1 MGRKKKAS
9 DVCLGFLRI
18 HSSVTAGRHR
28 MSGEVRPPAGQ
39 PVATGGG
46 ARCWGS
52 TALEPGHNRTRDYWW
67 TFRGIHVDP
76 GAPFSNDE
84 LAGMRDWLVRSH
96 DDRASEAGGDP
107 AESSAP
113 SHAGAMED
121 WEKATDW
128 GIMYAPPAPDKTGV
142 EGATDL
148 IIASKTATGEEESVA
163 SLSIMLLLC
172 VLGATILLGSWL
184 KSRGVT
190 WLHQA
195 GAALLL
201 GIAGGV
207 ALLAQASTL
216 GTSDLGDWLV
226 RYGDYLVFDTEFFFL
241 FLLPPIIFESGYA
254 LNGEAFFRNLG
265 KIAYFAFPGT
275 LLGAASFG
283 VGMFALGAIGASH
296 AFKFSNAMMFGSI
309 IGATDPVSVLAIFTD
324 LGVEEN
330 LFAVVF
336 GESVLNDAVAVV
348 LYRAFSGMG
357 EHFSMTQLA
366 RAGGTFVR
374 VFVGSTAI
382 GVGTGLASALF
393 FKRFNLAGGDGAACK
408 NVKGRAGV
416 HNEKGEKGERDE
428 KASVS
433 VGIGSPGPKSGQGG
447 GGGGDGKNVVGKD
460 KKGTGGRKGTGD
472 PEEAVR
478 GAVLEASVVALF
490 PWIAYMAAEA
500 ARLVGIVSILFCG
513 IVMGHYTRRNLS
525 AGGRALTMG
534 AFGLMAQLSETF
546 VFIYIG
552 ASVFLALPKYFST
565 AVWAVA
571 MCFASRYVAVFPG
584 VSLIN
589 AHTGTELAARRARA
603 EVGANAPT
611 PAGSSPGGEQTCTGI
626 LRARAAS
633 AVEHSLASV
642 FHSGGPMPGNHAR
655 MLWFSGLRGAMAF
668 ALALEAAA
676 TRGDDGRAILTGVL
690 GAVVFTTLVVG
701 GLTTRALAWLGI
713 STREG
718 GGQGRRT
725 VGSVQTSVG
734 QLSRS
739 GSLGSGS
746 ASAMERGGVGEDRP
760 RGGGGPGDRFSDDRS
775 SSDDDDAEAGTRAL
789 VTSGRSDGGTHHRG
803 SNQRSAGGGSR
814 GNLADVSAP
823 VRVSSAEDVDYME
836 HARTI
841 DEQYLTPL
849 FTLQEGDRD
858 GAS

>member
-1 MGRKKKAS
+1 
-9 DVCLGFLRI
+9 
-18 HSSVTAGRHR
+18 

-283 VGMFALGAIGASH
+283 VGMFALGAVGLSH
-296 AFKFSNAMMFGSI
+296 SFKFSNAMMFGSI

-348 LYRAFSGMG
+348 LYRAFAEMG
-357 EHFSMTQLA
+357 ETFSVSALA
-366 RAGGTFVR
+366 RVGGTFVR

-393 FKRFNLAGGDGAACK
+393 FKRFNLAGGDGA
-408 NVKGRAGV
+408 KGRVPGV
-416 HNEKGEKGERDE
+416 DDEKGEKGPQRDE
-428 KASVS
+428 KASVVS
-433 VGIGSPGPKSGQGG
+433 AGIGSPGPKSGQGG
-447 GGGGDGKNVVGKD
+447 ISGGDGKDVVGKD
-460 KKGTGGRKGTGD
+460 KKGSGGVRKGTGD

-525 AGGRALTMG
+525 PGGRALTMG

-589 AHTGTELAARRARA
+589 AHVGTELAARRARA
-603 EVGANAPT
+603 EVNTNAPT
-611 PAGSSPGGEQTCTGI
+611 PAGGGDQTFTGI
-626 LRARAAS
+626 LKGAYPAVAS

-642 FHSGGPMPGNHAR
+642 FHSGGPVPLNHAR

-676 TRGDDGRAILTGVL
+676 TRGDDGRAILTGCL

-701 GLTTRALAWLGI
+701 GLTTRALGWLGI
-713 STREG
+713 STASAAGAGAGAG
-718 GGQGRRT
+718 GRGGRT
-725 VGSVQTSVG
+725 GGSVQPSPP
-734 QLSRS
+734 SRS
-739 GSLGSGS
+739 GSLGAAAS
-746 ASAMERGGVGEDRP
+746 ASAMERGGVAEDR
-760 RGGGGPGDRFSDDRS
+760 ST

-789 VTSGRSDGGTHHRG
+789 VTSGRSDGGTHQRGGNRLAAGSSRG
-803 SNQRSAGGGSR
+803 S
-814 GNLADVSAP
+814 LTDV
-823 VRVSSAEDVDYME
+823 SAEDVDYME

-841 DEQYLTPL
+841 DERYLTPL

>member
-1 MGRKKKAS
+1 
-9 DVCLGFLRI
+9 
-18 HSSVTAGRHR
+18 

-96 DDRASEAGGDP
+96 DDRVASAGGDP

-207 ALLAQASTL
+207 ALLAQASRGTL
-216 GTSDLGDWLV
+216 GLEDWLV

-275 LLGAASFG
+275 LLGAATFG
-283 VGMFALGAIGASH
+283 LGMFALGAAGVSH
-296 AFKFSNAMMFGSI
+296 SFKFSNAMMFGSI

-357 EHFSMTQLA
+357 ETFSALALA
-366 RAGGTFVR
+366 RVGSTFAS

-393 FKRFNLAGGDGAACK
+393 FKRFNLNGLIGDGGAGAHAK
-408 NVKGRAGV
+408 NSGAKNSGRSGARGD
-416 HNEKGEKGERDE
+416 EKGERDE
-428 KASVS
+428 KAASSSV
-433 VGIGSPGPKSGQGG
+433 
-447 GGGGDGKNVVGKD
+447 
-460 KKGTGGRKGTGD
+460 GTGD

-500 ARLVGIVSILFCG
+500 LQLVGIVSILFCG

-611 PAGSSPGGEQTCTGI
+611 PAVQVAGDRDETRFFSGVFALSCVPAP
-626 LRARAAS
+626 ARAAVAS

-642 FHSGGPMPGNHAR
+642 FHSGGPMPRNHAR

-701 GLTTRALAWLGI
+701 GLTTRALGWLGI
-713 STREG
+713 EMRTRPGPGEKR
-718 GGQGRRT
+718 GQGR
-725 VGSVQTSVG
+725 VGSIVPPSPP
-734 QLSRS
+734 SRT
-739 GSLGSGS
+739 GSLGSAS
-746 ASAMERGGVGEDRP
+746 ASAALPGSS
-760 RGGGGPGDRFSDDRS
+760 GDRRADDDRS
-775 SSDDDDAEAGTRAL
+775 SSDDDDVDDDDVEAGTRAL
-789 VTSGRSDGGTHHRG
+789 VTSGRSDGGTRARTG
-803 SNQRSAGGGSR
+803 GNRLAAGGSR
-814 GNLADVSAP
+814 GNLAGVSGA
-823 VRVSSAEDVDYME
+823 VAGVGAEDVDYME

-841 DEQYLTPL
+841 DERYLTPL

>member
-1 MGRKKKAS
+1 
-9 DVCLGFLRI
+9 
-18 HSSVTAGRHR
+18 

-96 DDRASEAGGDP
+96 DDRASGAGGAP

-283 VGMFALGAIGASH
+283 VGMFALGAVGLSH
-296 AFKFSNAMMFGSI
+296 SFKFSNAMMFGSI

-348 LYRAFSGMG
+348 LYRAFAEMG
-357 EHFSMTQLA
+357 ETFSVSALA
-366 RAGGTFVR
+366 RVGGTFVR

-393 FKRFNLAGGDGAACK
+393 FKRFNLAGGDGP
-408 NVKGRAGV
+408 KGRAGV
-416 HNEKGEKGERDE
+416 DSEKGEKGERDE
-428 KASVS
+428 KASVVS
-433 VGIGSPGPKSGQGG
+433 AGIGSPGPKSGQGG
-447 GGGGDGKNVVGKD
+447 ISGGDGKDVVGKD
-460 KKGTGGRKGTGD
+460 KKGSGGVRKGTGD
-472 PEEAVR
+472 LEEAVR

-525 AGGRALTMG
+525 PGGRALTMG

-603 EVGANAPT
+603 EVNTNAPT
-611 PAGSSPGGEQTCTGI
+611 CLLYTSD
-626 LRARAAS
+626 AA
-633 AVEHSLASV
+633 
-642 FHSGGPMPGNHAR
+642 
-655 MLWFSGLRGAMAF
+655 
-668 ALALEAAA
+668 
-676 TRGDDGRAILTGVL
+676 
-690 GAVVFTTLVVG
+690 
-701 GLTTRALAWLGI
+701 
-713 STREG
+713 
-718 GGQGRRT
+718 
-725 VGSVQTSVG
+725 
-734 QLSRS
+734 
-739 GSLGSGS
+739 
-746 ASAMERGGVGEDRP
+746 
-760 RGGGGPGDRFSDDRS
+760 
-775 SSDDDDAEAGTRAL
+775 
-789 VTSGRSDGGTHHRG
+789 
-803 SNQRSAGGGSR
+803 
-814 GNLADVSAP
+814 
-823 VRVSSAEDVDYME
+823 
-836 HARTI
+836 
-841 DEQYLTPL
+841 DE
-849 FTLQEGDRD
+849 
-858 GAS
+858 

>member
-1 MGRKKKAS
+1 
-9 DVCLGFLRI
+9 
-18 HSSVTAGRHR
+18 

-96 DDRASEAGGDP
+96 DDRAASAGGDP

-207 ALLAQASTL
+207 ALLAQASRGTL
-216 GTSDLGDWLV
+216 GLEDWLV

-283 VGMFALGAIGASH
+283 LGMFALGAVGVSH
-296 AFKFSNAMMFGSI
+296 SFKFSNAMMFGSI

-357 EHFSMTQLA
+357 ETFSASALA
-366 RAGGTFVR
+366 RVGGTFAS

-393 FKRFNLAGGDGAACK
+393 FKRFNLSGGGDGHK
-408 NVKGRAGV
+408 NSGRSGARD
-416 HNEKGEKGERDE
+416 EKGERDE
-428 KASVS
+428 KASSS
-433 VGIGSPGPKSGQGG
+433 VGM
-447 GGGGDGKNVVGKD
+447 
-460 KKGTGGRKGTGD
+460 GD

-584 VSLIN
+584 VSLIS

-611 PAGSSPGGEQTCTGI
+611 PAVHVAGDRDQQTFFSGVFS
-626 LRARAAS
+626 LRCIPAPARAAVAS
-633 AVEHSLASV
+633 AVERSLISV
-642 FHSGGPMPGNHAR
+642 FHSGGPMPRNHAR

-701 GLTTRALAWLGI
+701 GLTTRALGWLGI
-713 STREG
+713 EMRTRPGPGEKR
-718 GGQGRRT
+718 GQGR
-725 VGSVQTSVG
+725 VGSIVSPSPPSRTG
-734 QLSRS
+734 SRS
-739 GSLGSGS
+739 ES
-746 ASAMERGGVGEDRP
+746 ASASAALPGSS
-760 RGGGGPGDRFSDDRS
+760 GDRCADDDRS
-775 SSDDDDAEAGTRAL
+775 SSDDDDDDDDDVEAGTRAL
-789 VTSGRSDGGTHHRG
+789 VTSGRSDGGTRVRNG
-803 SNQRSAGGGSR
+803 GNRIAAGGSR
-814 GNLADVSAP
+814 GNLAGVSGA
-823 VRVSSAEDVDYME
+823 VAGVGAEDVDYME

-841 DEQYLTPL
+841 DERYLTPL

>member
-1 MGRKKKAS
+1 
-9 DVCLGFLRI
+9 
-18 HSSVTAGRHR
+18 
-28 MSGEVRPPAGQ
+28 
-39 PVATGGG
+39 
-46 ARCWGS
+46 
-52 TALEPGHNRTRDYWW
+52 
-67 TFRGIHVDP
+67 
-76 GAPFSNDE
+76 
-84 LAGMRDWLVRSH
+84 
-96 DDRASEAGGDP
+96 
-107 AESSAP
+107 
-113 SHAGAMED
+113 MED

-283 VGMFALGAIGASH
+283 VGMFALGAIGLSH
-296 AFKFSNAMMFGSI
+296 SFKFSNAMMFGSI

-357 EHFSMTQLA
+357 EHFSMLQLA
-366 RAGGTFVR
+366 RASGTFVR

-416 HNEKGEKGERDE
+416 HDEKGEKGERDE

-433 VGIGSPGPKSGQGG
+433 VGIGSPGPKSGQ

-611 PAGSSPGGEQTCTGI
+611 PAGSTPGGEQTCAGI
-626 LRARAAS
+626 LRQRAAS

-701 GLTTRALAWLGI
+701 GSTTRALAWLGI
-713 STREG
+713 STGEEG
-718 GGQGRRT
+718 GRGRRT
-725 VGSVQTSVG
+725 GGSVGRQPSVG
-734 QLSRS
+734 QL
-739 GSLGSGS
+739 GP
-746 ASAMERGGVGEDRP
+746 GEDRLIDS
-760 RGGGGPGDRFSDDRS
+760 RTIGGPGDRFSDDRS
-775 SSDDDDAEAGTRAL
+775 STDDDDAEAGTRAL

-803 SNQRSAGGGSR
+803 GDRRLAGGSR

-823 VRVSSAEDVDYME
+823 VRVRAEDVDYME

-841 DEQYLTPL
+841 DERYLTPL
-849 FTLQEGDRD
+849 FTLQKGDRD

>member
-1 MGRKKKAS
+1 
-9 DVCLGFLRI
+9 
-18 HSSVTAGRHR
+18 

-96 DDRASEAGGDP
+96 DDRASEAGGAP

-283 VGMFALGAIGASH
+283 VGMFALGAVGLSH
-296 AFKFSNAMMFGSI
+296 SFKFSNAMMFGSI

-357 EHFSMTQLA
+357 ETFSASALA
-366 RAGGTFVR
+366 RVGGTFAS

-393 FKRFNLAGGDGAACK
+393 FKRFNLSGGGDGHK
-408 NVKGRAGV
+408 NSGRSGARD
-416 HNEKGEKGERDE
+416 EKGERDE
-428 KASVS
+428 KASSS
-433 VGIGSPGPKSGQGG
+433 VGM
-447 GGGGDGKNVVGKD
+447 
-460 KKGTGGRKGTGD
+460 GD

-500 ARLVGIVSILFCG
+500 FELVGIVSILFCG

-589 AHTGTELAARRARA
+589 AHVGTELAARRARA
-603 EVGANAPT
+603 EVNTNAPT
-611 PAGSSPGGEQTCTGI
+611 PAGGGDQTFTGI
-626 LRARAAS
+626 LKGAYPAVAS

-642 FHSGGPMPGNHAR
+642 FHSGGPVPLNHAR

-676 TRGDDGRAILTGVL
+676 TRGDDGRAILTGCL

-701 GLTTRALAWLGI
+701 GLTTRALGWLGI
-713 STREG
+713 STASAAGAGAGAG
-718 GGQGRRT
+718 GRGGRT
-725 VGSVQTSVG
+725 GGSVQPSPP
-734 QLSRS
+734 SRS
-739 GSLGSGS
+739 GSLGAAAS
-746 ASAMERGGVGEDRP
+746 ASAMERGGVAEDR
-760 RGGGGPGDRFSDDRS
+760 ST

-789 VTSGRSDGGTHHRG
+789 VTSGRSDGGTHQRGGNRLAAGSSRG
-803 SNQRSAGGGSR
+803 S
-814 GNLADVSAP
+814 LTDV
-823 VRVSSAEDVDYME
+823 SAEDVDYME

-841 DEQYLTPL
+841 DERYLTPL